1 MTRLQLL
8 NAIKIRFKRFDRA
21 NRKLIREV
29 LRWIHLLLVILL
41 LRCFSDHILETLII
55 VMFMYEVGF
64 EFTAIDKLME
74 YNNRFRSWVVRKFSA
89 RRKK

>member
-1 MTRLQLL
+1 MTHLQLF
-8 NAIKIRFKRFDRA
+8 NAIQVRLKRFDRA

-29 LRWIHLLLVILL
+29 LRWVHLLLVILL
-41 LRCFSDHILETLII
+41 LRCLSDHILETLII

-74 YNNRFRSWVVRKFSA
+74 YNNRFLSWVVRKFSA